1 MDNQIGEYLKYL
13 RKSKGMTLTQLE
25 QISRVSNSYISQLE
39 NGHFKP
45 SPDVLG
51 KLSKALEVNFF
62 DLMVKAGYM
71 TIDSKKDSL
80 DQEFLPKMIQSLSI
94 EDKKEFISDFV
105 NNSGSK
111 FLHRNVVLEKKRKQ
125 KIQEI
130 KKVGY
135 SDELNDEII
144 TDFLITN
151 FHIFATSGDYL
162 KLLRIYRGFT
172 IEDMIQK
179 MSIEKED
186 YIKAEKS
193 EVKSSRIIKEWS
205 EAIGVILE
213 VGDFMRWYSE
223 QHSSLLIEKE
233 GIVEKVILLSKEI
246 SMKEDKNRRK
256 WTFSIDYPMEEIT
269 SKSESD
275 KDFLNWE
282 SAAKNFFSIENL
294 LSLNHSLSLN
304 NRVLSKHE
312 KEKALQLLKLVFE
325 KTETNSEEKE

>member
-1 MDNQIGEYLKYL
+1 MDNEIGEYLKYL

-25 QISRVSNSYISQLE
+25 EISKVSNSYISQLE

-51 KLSKALEVNFF
+51 KLSKALKVNFF

-80 DQEFLPKMIQSLSI
+80 DQEFFPKMIQSLSI
-94 EDKKEFISDFV
+94 EDKTDFFSDFV
-105 NNSGSK
+105 NNSAS
-111 FLHRNVVLEKKRKQ
+111 HRDIVIEKKRKQ
-125 KIQEI
+125 RIHQI
-130 KKVGY
+130 KKVEY
-135 SDELNDEII
+135 TDELNEEII

-151 FHIFATSGDYL
+151 FHVFATAGDYL

-179 MSIEKED
+179 MSIEKEI
-186 YIKAEKS
+186 YIEAEKS
-193 EVKSSRIIKEWS
+193 EVKSSRVIKELS
-205 EAIGVILE
+205 EAIGVILD
-213 VGDFMRWYSE
+213 VGDFNRWYSE
-223 QHSSLLIEKE
+223 QHSSLLIEKA
-233 GIVEKVILLSKEI
+233 GMSVNLSKEI
-246 SMKEDKNRRK
+246 SMKEDKIRRK
-256 WTFSIDYPMEEIT
+256 WTFSIDYPMEKVT

-282 SAAKNFFSIENL
+282 SAAKNFFSVENL
-294 LSLNHSLSLN
+294 LSLNYSLSLN

>member
-1 MDNQIGEYLKYL
+1 MDNQIGEYIKYL

-25 QISRVSNSYISQLE
+25 QISNVSNSYISQLE

-80 DQEFLPKMIQSLSI
+80 DQDFLSKMIQSLSI
-94 EDKKEFISDFV
+94 EDKTNFISDFI

-111 FLHRNVVLEKKRKQ
+111 FLLRDGVLEKKRKQ
-125 KIQEI
+125 RIHEI
-130 KKVGY
+130 KKFGY
-135 SDELNDEII
+135 VDELNEEII

-151 FHIFATSGDYL
+151 FHLFATVGDYL
-162 KLLRIYRGFT
+162 KLLRIYRGLT

-179 MSIEKED
+179 MSIEKEV
-186 YIKAEKS
+186 YIEAEKS
-193 EVKSSRIIKEWS
+193 EVNTHRVIKEWS
-205 EAIGVILE
+205 EAIGVILD
-213 VGDFMRWYSE
+213 VGDFNRWYTE
-223 QHSSLLIEKE
+223 QYSSSLIEKE
-233 GIVEKVILLSKEI
+233 GIVAKSILLSKEI

-256 WTFSIDYPMEEIT
+256 WTFSIDYPMEEVT

-325 KTETNSEEKE
+325 KTETNTEEKE